1 MRTAIMILALTA
13 IACEAEQ
20 PQVTPTGPTI
30 TDYHCTGHGCADR
43 GLLDTASSVVACEG
57 EDPEAKC
64 AAFQQ
69 TAPQCWLDL
78 YCDGARPTGCECVVI
93 ETRVARPGEC
103 S

>member
-1 MRTAIMILALTA
+1 MRTATMILALTTM
-13 IACEAEQ
+13 ACEAS
-20 PQVTPTGPTI
+20 PVATV
-30 TDYHCTGHGCADR
+30 YHCTGYGCADR
-43 GLLDTASSVVACEG
+43 GLLDTESSVVACEG

-78 YCDGARPTGCECVVI
+78 YCDGARPTGCACVVI